1 MTWNNLNASQQSALV
16 FASKHA
22 SIIINE
28 LVEVY
33 QSRKSI
39 ATVDLSALVYDK
51 IKTTDEDIKVEN
63 VVVSI
68 RIALEH
74 GFIVGVEGRKKAGL
88 VKVGDIKWNNAFEF
102 GEMKV
107 SGKHYKRNK
116 SVEEVVAIPVIEEL
130 SVNAVDVEPVVV
142 KSPKNEVLGAFY
154 NEVLGV
160 PYADSVP
167 PFRNQSLGDFYDR
180 SVLPA
185 EEVCVEPGV
194 TVDADSLIN
203 EEEVKPSVY
212 SIGLHLE
219 LPKVEE
225 KKKRGGFPV
234 GMVRTGGGAHGPRK
248 DPLER
253 AKANPRS
260 KKLAIYAACFDCQGG
275 RSDSGVVKRIRE
287 CAITRCPLLSHRPYQ
302 KTKADTIEELTEVDV
317 LDESIDTDLAS
328 E

>member
-51 IKTTDEDIKVEN
+51 IKTVDEDIKVEN

-116 SVEEVVAIPVIEEL
+116 SVSEVVQEAVVVADAIVIP
-130 SVNAVDVEPVVV
+130 DVEESSEQAADVEVESDAVVEV
-142 KSPKNEVLGAFY
+142 PEINEEAV
-154 NEVLGV
+154 EVE
-160 PYADSVP
+160 SVV
-167 PFRNQSLGDFYDR
+167 S
-180 SVLPA
+180 
-185 EEVCVEPGV
+185 
-194 TVDADSLIN
+194 